1 MGAPRA
7 GPHPLS
13 RRNRRKRHA
22 KPAESAH
29 PVDDS
34 RRGRPGGSPRELP
47 PHYETRPLTR
57 PARARGGRPGG
68 PGTGPVARGRVDR
81 AVRPRVSPRDGG
93 APKTRIR
100 RSAEDALAKSRASKV
115 QDYSDEKRSMSLS
128 RRVAGAVPGRPFR
141 FFAEMCTSHSRTTVG
156 TALSSAKCTFRLGGF
171 LMIRRPPRP
180 FWRETPI
187 AADAVGITRGIGA
200 GARLRCGR
208 SRRVI
213 HRMCVL
219 RRFRVPSPPVAGEG
233 AGGQSAGS
241 RRAPARSMPGL
252 STVQPWRSRARRI
265 CGAMSARTRTV
276 GPAPEMTAG

>member
-100 RSAEDALAKSRASKV
+100 RSAEDALTKSRASKV

-156 TALSSAKCTFRLGGF
+156 TALSSAKCTFRLGGRGRGR
-171 LMIRRPPRP
+171 LPPRP

-187 AADAVGITRGIGA
+187 AADAVGITRGIGV

-208 SRRVI
+208 PRRVI
-213 HRMCVL
+213 HRMCI
-219 RRFRVPSPPVAGEG
+219 FR
-233 AGGQSAGS
+233 
-241 RRAPARSMPGL
+241 
-252 STVQPWRSRARRI
+252 RSR
-265 CGAMSARTRTV
+265 
-276 GPAPEMTAG
+276 